1 MDITKEV
8 QGVGIYAEF
17 ARSGATTQIIIT
29 PDGYDNEGSQ
39 VRMNVIRRTVTTT
52 NPRKQWRFSALPEAN
67 EDLISSVATA
77 VPSDEA
83 KEAYCDDRMRYA
95 SALFDQIMRGDWVLI
110 NDPILVEVSKT
121 DLDVVRQSKTPTKL
135 IYRINQSRTAKGYP
149 TDLVNDEVAVPV
161 STATVSS
168 TL

>member
-52 NPRKQWRFSALPEAN
+52 NPRKQWRFSALPEGS
-67 EDLISSVATA
+67 EEVIRSVATDA
-77 VPSDEA
+77 TDEA
-83 KEAYCDDRMRYA
+83 KEAYCDERMRYA

-161 STATVSS
+161 PAATVSS
-168 TL
+168 TF